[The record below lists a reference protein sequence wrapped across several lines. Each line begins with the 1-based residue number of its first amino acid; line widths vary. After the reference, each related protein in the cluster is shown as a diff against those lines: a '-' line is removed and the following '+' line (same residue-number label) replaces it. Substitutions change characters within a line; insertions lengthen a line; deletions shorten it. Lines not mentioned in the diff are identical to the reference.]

1 MYKTFSDQEIL
12 ENSPSDK
19 WEMKEEV
26 LLLIISV
33 ALTAIVYVLIA
44 FIKKF
49 IWSRPPGRRL
59 VTSDLQVE
67 DGKTKF
73 RGPVRLKISFSLL
86 VCKPSHFCVESERG
100 RFLHYIRALGT

>member
-1 MYKTFSDQEIL
+1 
-12 ENSPSDK
+12 
-19 WEMKEEV
+19 MKGEV

-33 ALTAIVYVLIA
+33 TLTVIIYVLIA

-86 VCKPSHFCVESERG
+86 FWKLSHFCLRMKVKVNSCC
-100 RFLHYIRALGT
+100 I